1 MSQFNIDNY
10 SVGSRECKELSGDC
24 DDNQKGG
31 SSNVMRYVYI
41 AVVIAIAYFL
51 YKRFKK

>member
-1 MSQFNIDNY
+1 MNY
-10 SVGSRECKELSGDC
+10 RHYLNELPVRDKECELTGNC
-24 DDNQKGG
+24 YDNQKGG

-41 AVVIAIAYFL
+41 AVGIAIAYFL